1 MAQVKLRVENEDLN
15 YDIGDEVFIH
25 GHVKHDGW
33 TNTCEERVGQI
44 GLVVGFEGDLIRVS
58 FESEVGFDGEMRY
71 IDNVYFYP
79 DEMEHVEKDLVYDL
93 ESVELLL

>member
-33 TNTCEERVGQI
+33 TNACEERVGQI
-44 GLVVGFEGDLIRVS
+44 GLVIGIEGSLIRVS
-58 FESEVGFDGEMRY
+58 FESGAGYAGEMRY

-79 DEMEHVEKDLVYDL
+79 DEMEHVEKDPVYDL